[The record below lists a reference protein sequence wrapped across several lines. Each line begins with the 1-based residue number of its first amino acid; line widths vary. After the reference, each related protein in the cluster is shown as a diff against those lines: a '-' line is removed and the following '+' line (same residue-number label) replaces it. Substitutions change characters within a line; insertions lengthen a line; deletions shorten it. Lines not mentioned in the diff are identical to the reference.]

1 MDVSGVGQ
9 NAADGFLDVG
19 VEVDGVDDGDFGVAR
34 GDLMESE
41 ADVFKAFAEVF
52 PPVAGDQNEFLAG
65 EDLFE
70 GGEAAGKV
78 TGYGFFHPFAADGF
92 QGQEEG
98 VDDGVSG
105 DVDVVRVDSFVE
117 EILARP
123 LGRGEVQVGDDARDP
138 AVDLL
143 REGGT
148 LVSGTQ
154 AGFDVPHGD
163 VEVEGGE

>member
-19 VEVDGVDDGDFGVAR
+19 VEVDGVDDGDVRVAR
-34 GDLMESE
+34 GDFFEGA

-52 PPVAGDQNEFLAG
+52 APVAGDQDEFLAG

-70 GGEAAGKV
+70 SGEAFGEVA
-78 TGYGFFHPFAADGF
+78 GYGFFHPFAADGF

-105 DVDVVRVDSFVE
+105 DVDVVRVDPFVE
-117 EILARP
+117 EILARA
-123 LGRGEVQVGDDARDP
+123 LGRGEVKVGDDARDP
-138 AVDLL
+138 PVDLL

-148 LVSGTQ
+148 LVSGT
-154 AGFDVPHGD
+154 
-163 VEVEGGE
+163 